1 DLANKFIDFFMREAN
16 ALANSDYI
24 GYAPCYEEIYDTM
37 VSEYEYDDPNFDPYP
52 EGSYRQM
59 YVYGTDE
66 RSQRLTA
73 ILLAAKIND

>member
-1 DLANKFIDFFMREAN
+1 MREAN